1 LKYSGFKID
10 VIYTDVYSF
19 VSMSI
24 LICDYYVR
32 DAILK
37 KTVMALA
44 FSCISL
50 GSQALNNASA
60 VLNSNI
66 LEGTAGNIQ
75 TNVLAVT
82 GPTDSSALSLGGTG
96 GWIVVELETSIVDGV
111 GADLE
116 VREIG
121 AVEEK
126 YLVSVSETNEA
137 GSYIQLGEGIANSQF
152 DVSGLGL
159 PSIKYVRIDDLS
171 TQTLDTEY
179 PGSDID
185 SISVLNSSSGGS
197 SDVMNLVAELRNTG
211 IIITWD
217 PITDESITGY
227 AVRSSTDGVTYF
239 SAIDWNVSKFEHA
252 LRIDNISEVK
262 ENWYSVSPLYSD
274 GTEGISSIASL
285 NSIVDATLITSDIIH
300 LGDGLINSWD
310 EPESVVKASFSFEL
324 PYEVKGPIVK
334 LELDVFNV
342 HYENK
347 IVINGYSEVTV
358 PVSTPSE
365 FSSKILILNSDTF
378 KQGTNVIEFYALDS
392 QGDTISNLDDYQ
404 ITNIKLTYYN

>member
-1 LKYSGFKID
+1 
-10 VIYTDVYSF
+10 
-19 VSMSI
+19 
-24 LICDYYVR
+24 
-32 DAILK
+32 
-37 KTVMALA
+37 MALA
-44 FSCISL
+44 FGCISL
-50 GSQALNNASA
+50 SSHALNNAST

-75 TNVLAVT
+75 TNVSAIT

-96 GWIVVELETSIVDGV
+96 AWVIVELETSIVDGV

-137 GSYIQLGEGIANSQF
+137 GSYIQLGQGVASSQF

-159 PSIKYVRIDDLS
+159 SSIKYVRIDDLS

-197 SDVMNLVAELRNTG
+197 SEVINLVAELRGTG
-211 IIITWD
+211 TIISWD
-217 PITDESITGY
+217 PIEDESITGY
-227 AVRSSTDGVTYF
+227 AVRNSHDGVTYY
-239 SAIDWNVSKFEHA
+239 SDIDWNVSKFEHA
-252 LRIDNISEVK
+252 LRIENISEIK
-262 ENWYSVSPLYSD
+262 ENWYSVSPLYAD
-274 GTEGISSIASL
+274 GTEGISSITSL
-285 NSIVDATLITSDIIH
+285 NSFVDETLITSDIIH

-310 EPESVVKASFSFEL
+310 DPESVVKASFSFEL
-324 PYEVKGPIVK
+324 PYGVKGPIVK

-342 HYENK
+342 HYDNK
-347 IVINGYSEVTV
+347 IVVNGYSEVTV

-365 FSSKILILNSDTF
+365 FTSKVLILNSDTF

-392 QGDTISNLDDYQ
+392 QGDTINNLDDYQ